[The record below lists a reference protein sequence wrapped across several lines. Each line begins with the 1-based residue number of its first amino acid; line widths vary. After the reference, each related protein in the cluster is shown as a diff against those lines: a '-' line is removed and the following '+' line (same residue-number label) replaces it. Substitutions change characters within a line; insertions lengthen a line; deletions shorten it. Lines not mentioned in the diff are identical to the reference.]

1 MVNFTSKGFKHFV
14 TSHKGGEE
22 RRNNFK
28 CHIGEEGG
36 LKSARKRV
44 TYYLNG
50 PKDKLMVSKQE
61 EQKIEVS

>member
-1 MVNFTSKGFKHFV
+1 MGKGSLQKYHLRNLMVNGYETFV
-14 TSHKGGEE
+14 TSHKGSEE

-36 LKSARKRV
+36 LKSAGKRV

-50 PKDKLMVSKQE
+50 P
-61 EQKIEVS
+61 